1 VRFLDLPGGGVV
13 GGRGGNAGAG
23 LEGGVSKAA
32 EFSDRARIRGVP
44 FPFVPRV
51 EAIF

>member
-1 VRFLDLPGGGVV
+1 MRFLGLLGEGAV
-13 GGRGGNAGAG
+13 GGRGDNAGAG

-32 EFSDRARIRGVP
+32 EFSDRARVRGVP

-51 EAIF
+51 EVIF

>member
-1 VRFLDLPGGGVV
+1 MGGVV
-13 GGRGGNAGAG
+13 GGRGDNAAAG
-23 LEGGVSKAA
+23 LEEGVSKAA
-32 EFSDRARIRGVP
+32 ESSDRAGIRGVP